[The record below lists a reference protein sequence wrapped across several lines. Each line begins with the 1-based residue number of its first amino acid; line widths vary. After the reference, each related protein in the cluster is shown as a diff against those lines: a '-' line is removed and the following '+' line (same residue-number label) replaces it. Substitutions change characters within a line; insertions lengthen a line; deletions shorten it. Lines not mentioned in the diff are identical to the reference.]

1 MIALRRAIVTNQLDK
16 PNDSEE
22 VPANATRASA
32 DENDSD
38 SAAADNVDTTEAL
51 LAALQFL
58 AEQAGVEVDRASARK
73 ALDQTRQN
81 TIFVGPEGHIDE
93 LTHAGSSLGLTIR
106 TFRRSCNEIIRHARS
121 LVPALTFANDDRKRP
136 LALVGYR
143 RGCVR
148 VVDTE
153 DLEQAKWLSPD
164 KLAQRIGVSKASEP
178 VLWVIADA
186 SEPLAAMAHAKH
198 GASPLTRLFALLR
211 LERDDIGVAC
221 IYAVGVGIASLAAP
235 IGVQALVNTVAFGG
249 LLQPL
254 VVLTLLV
261 LAGLVFAGVLRALW
275 SWVIERI
282 QQRIFTRVAVDL
294 AYRLPRVRVDGMR
307 TAYGPELV
315 NRFFDVL
322 TVQKG
327 AATLLVDGVSIIL
340 QTAVGL
346 VVLAVYHPILL
357 AFDVALLL
365 AIGFVLFGLGRG
377 AVDTSLKESKMKYAV
392 ASWLEQMA
400 EHTVTFRSN
409 GGGTFAR
416 AKAEDLLREWITAR
430 NKHWKV
436 LYRQILGSLVVQA
449 LASTALLGVGGWLV
463 IAGKLTLGQL
473 VAAELIVTTVVAG
486 IAKFGKHL
494 ESFYD
499 LLAGVDKLGHLV
511 DLPVES
517 AGGTLLPRTATGAHV
532 RMVNVSF
539 GYPNSE
545 KILDKVSLN
554 IESGTRVGI
563 VGSSGTGKS
572 TLVDLMYGLR
582 SPTRGRIDID
592 GVDVRDIDLA
602 SLRDQT
608 AVLRNIEIF
617 EGTVSDNV
625 RLGRRDVHTSDM
637 REALQ
642 AVGLYDEISAF
653 PNGLDEVLSNRGRT
667 LSQSQA
673 LRLCVARAIA
683 GKPRLIL
690 LDTTLADFD
699 PTTRKVVMNALFNR
713 SATWTLVVTTHD
725 REVLRHCDEIHA
737 LQEGQLR
744 PLRAADLAA

>member
-1 MIALRRAIVTNQLDK
+1 MADIVTNRPEYPEESDK
-16 PNDSEE
+16 PSENAISASPAENASEE
-22 VPANATRASA
+22 PRA
-32 DENDSD
+32 EV
-38 SAAADNVDTTEAL
+38 VDTTEAL

-58 AEQAGVEVDRASARK
+58 ADQAGVEVDRASARK
-73 ALDQTRQN
+73 ALDETRQN
-81 TIFVGPEGHIDE
+81 TIFVGPEWYIEE
-93 LTHAGSSLGLTIR
+93 LTHAGAGLGLTVR
-106 TFRRSCNEIIRHARS
+106 TLRRSCNDIVQHARG
-121 LVPALTFANDDRKRP
+121 LTPALTFTGKADKRP
-136 LALVGYR
+136 MAIIGYR
-143 RGCVR
+143 RKSVH
-148 VVDTE
+148 VADTE
-153 DLEQAKWLSPD
+153 DPEHGEWLSSD
-164 KLAQRIGVSKASEP
+164 KLAQRIGISGPTEP
-178 VLWVIADA
+178 VRWVIADA
-186 SEPLAAMAHAKH
+186 SEPLAALAHSKH

-254 VVLTLLV
+254 VILTLLV
-261 LAGLVFAGVLRALW
+261 FAGLVFAGVLRALW
-275 SWVIERI
+275 AWVIERI

-294 AYRLPRVRVDGMR
+294 AYRLPRVRVDALR
-307 TAYGPELV
+307 AAHGPELV

-327 AATLLVDGVSIIL
+327 AATLLVDGVSIVL
-340 QTAVGL
+340 QTGVGL
-346 VVLAVYHPILL
+346 IVLAVYHPILL

-365 AIGFVLFGLGRG
+365 ALGFVLFGLGRG

-400 EHTVTFRSN
+400 EHTVTFRAN
-409 GGGTFAR
+409 GGGAFAR

-436 LYRQILGSLVVQA
+436 LYRQILGSLVVQV

-463 IAGKLTLGQL
+463 IDGKLTLGQL

-517 AGGTLLPRTATGAHV
+517 AGGTLLPRRAVGAQV
-532 RMVNVSF
+532 RLVNVSF

-545 KILDKVSLN
+545 KALGRVSLN
-554 IESGTRVGI
+554 IEPGARIGI
-563 VGSSGTGKS
+563 VGASGSGKS
-572 TLVDLMYGLR
+572 TLVDLLYGLR
-582 SPTRGRIDID
+582 APTHGRIDID
-592 GVDVRDIDLA
+592 GVDMRNVDLA
-602 SLRDQT
+602 GLRDQT
-608 AVLRNIEIF
+608 AALRHIEIF
-617 EGTVSDNV
+617 EGTVTENV
-625 RLGRRDVHTSDM
+625 RLGRRDVHTNDV

-642 AVGLYDEISAF
+642 AVGLYDEVTAL
-653 PNGLDEVLSNRGRT
+653 PHGLEEVLSNGGQT

-690 LDTTLADFD
+690 LDTSIADFD
-699 PTTRKVVMNALFNR
+699 PATRKVVMNALFNR
-713 SATWTLVVTTHD
+713 SAAWTLIVTTHD

-744 PLRAADLAA
+744 PLRATDVAA